1 MKPRYVVI
9 IVLLLIIIGLQLYS
23 IFGIDA
29 AQGRTEPAH
38 APPRGEEPY
47 QRGRSPH
54 VIQRVRSYTD
64 CKQYKSESGCDNSK
78 LGCTWSNGS
87 CSDTHSPPAPV
98 PTNTPPAPPVP
109 GSGSKP
115 SAWMG
120 NNDWVLQIKLG
131 TDTEK
136 KNCTSKDGAYSC
148 HYLYATSSDPNLTLV
163 TDHTV
168 DETDEHNP
176 AYQFYLSTKD
186 SNNKFVSW
194 NDQGSDS
201 CDGASGA
208 AHDKGS
214 VVYAQDMSDGVY
226 LQSSNPQWGFWDRG
240 FLNSCDDP
248 NGSCLHDGGK
258 PIHPGIQTNLAQHLL
273 FVKIPSAA
281 GLKSLASLMTNAN
294 LCATVGSLP
303 GFTPCK
309 SGCPTDKDYMEAQ
322 VGAVSIIAKPRG
334 KRGDDVWAHL
344 NQTECSNGGISV
356 LSYCSPICPQQSG
369 TASIGG
375 VTDVLNA
382 HHPSS
387 GSGKWSALNTDCLSG
402 NEFDQFHSNHSKMG
416 VCNSTGSDV
425 VIIGGNNHSV
435 DSQGPRGGL
444 FVVIKNK
451 TLADTFR
458 CLFK

>member
-1 MKPRYVVI
+1 METRYVVI
-9 IVLLLIIIGLQLYS
+9 ILLLLVIIGLQLYS
-23 IFGIDA
+23 IFGKK
-29 AQGRTEPAH
+29 
-38 APPRGEEPY
+38 EPY
-47 QRGRSPH
+47 RRGRSPH
-54 VIQRVRSYTD
+54 VIQRVGSYTD
-64 CKQYKSESGCDNSK
+64 CKQYRSESGCDNSK
-78 LGCTWSNGS
+78 LDCTWSNGS

-131 TDTEK
+131 SDTK
-136 KNCTSKDGAYSC
+136 KENCTSKDGAYSC
-148 HYLYATSSDPNLTLV
+148 HYLYATSSNPNLTLV

-168 DETDEHNP
+168 DESDEHNP
-176 AYQFYLSTKD
+176 AYQFYLSTREP
-186 SNNKFVSW
+186 NNKFVSW
-194 NDQGSDS
+194 NDQCSGS
-201 CDGASGA
+201 CNGASGA

-248 NGSCLHDGGK
+248 NGSCLHDGNK

-273 FVKIPSAA
+273 FVRVPSEAD
-281 GLKSLASLMTNAN
+281 LKSLASLMTNAN
-294 LCATVGSLP
+294 LCVTVGSLP

-334 KRGDDVWAHL
+334 KRGDDVWAYL
-344 NQTECSNGGISV
+344 NKTECSNGGISV

-369 TASIGG
+369 KASIGG

-382 HHPSS
+382 HQPSS

-402 NEFDQFHSNHSKMG
+402 DEFDQFHSNHSKMG
-416 VCNSTGSDV
+416 VCDSTQSDV
-425 VIIGGNNHSV
+425 VIIGGNNHSI

-444 FVVIKNK
+444 FVVINNK